1 MSETTYMSTI
11 DRDLQERQAV
21 ALERLAAALEQS
33 LRGVLTFGTIV
44 IDTNE

>member
-21 ALERLAAALEQS
+21 ALERLAAALEQLAGFNNGS
-33 LRGVLTFGTIV
+33 EDKETV
-44 IDTNE
+44 